1 MLINADLH
9 IHSRYSGATSD
20 KMTIAAIS
28 VEAPRKGI
36 NVMATG
42 DCLNGTWLKEIKTCA
57 VIDDGT
63 LEMNATRFILSS
75 EVEDTNRVHH
85 LLYFPSFSAVETF
98 KEKIRSKSKN
108 LETDG
113 RPNVALNG
121 GELAALAKDVD
132 ALIGPA
138 HAFTPWTAMYAYHSS
153 LAECYGDLAPY
164 VSFVELGL
172 SADSDYADTIQ
183 ELHRLTFLTNSD
195 CHSPHP
201 VRLAREFNRFDV
213 HDATFD
219 EIKKAILRTGGNKP
233 VLNVGLPPQ
242 EGKYNE
248 SACISCFTHYTLNE
262 AIKRRW
268 KCSCGK
274 RIKKGVRDRIGEI
287 ATFKEPHHP
296 DHRPPYLYLIPLTE
310 IIAKALGQHTPFTQT
325 VTKRWEELITA
336 FGSEIAVLIDV
347 DLHEVAKVTI
357 PVIVEAIQAFREH
370 RVVII
375 PGGGGKYGT
384 IELPTDEASA
394 PLFLGPKNTQT
405 SLLDY
410 QR

>member
-9 IHSRYSGATSD
+9 IHSRFSGATSD
-20 KMTIAAIS
+20 RMTIASLS

-42 DCLNGTWLKEIKTCA
+42 DCLNGNWLKEIKTCT
-57 VIDDGT
+57 VIDEGT
-63 LEMNATRFILSS
+63 LELNGTRFILST
-75 EVEDTNRVHH
+75 EVEDNHRVHH
-85 LLYFPSFSAVETF
+85 LLYFPSFSAVESF
-98 KEKIRSKSKN
+98 KERMKPVSKN

-121 GELAALAKDVD
+121 IELATIAKDVD

-153 LAECYGDLAPY
+153 LEDCYGDLAPY
-164 VSFVELGL
+164 ISFVELGL

-183 ELHRLTFLTNSD
+183 ELARLTFLTNSD
-195 CHSPHP
+195 SHSPHP
-201 VRLAREFNRFDV
+201 VRIAREFTRFEV
-213 HDATFD
+213 HDATFS

-248 SACISCFTHYTLNE
+248 TACIACFTHYTLEE

-274 RIKKGVRDRIGEI
+274 RIKKGVRDRIREM
-287 ATFKEPHHP
+287 ATYPEPHHP
-296 DHRPPYLYLIPLTE
+296 DHRPPYIHLIPLSE
-310 IIAKALGQHTPFTQT
+310 IISKALGQHTPFTQS
-325 VTKRWEELITA
+325 VTKHWDELITK
-336 FGSEIAVLIDV
+336 FGSEITVLLDADI
-347 DLHEVAKVTI
+347 HEVAKITI
-357 PVIVEAIQAFREH
+357 PAIVDAVQAFREH
-370 RVVII
+370 KVIII

-384 IELPTDEASA
+384 IELPSDEQIISL
-394 PLFLGPKNTQT
+394 PLGPKNSQK

-410 QR
+410 

>member
-20 KMTIAAIS
+20 RMTISALS

-42 DCLNGTWLKEIKTCA
+42 DCLNGKWLAEIKGCT
-57 VIDDGT
+57 VIDEGT
-63 LEMNATRFILSS
+63 LEMNHTRFILST
-75 EVEDTNRVHH
+75 EVEDSSRVHH
-85 LLYFPSFSAVETF
+85 LLYFPSFSAVEAF
-98 KEKIRSKSKN
+98 KEQIMSKSKN
-108 LETDG
+108 IETDG
-113 RPNVALNG
+113 RPNVRMNG
-121 GELAALAKDVD
+121 LELACLAKDVD

-153 LAECYGDLAPY
+153 LESCYGELAPY
-164 VSFVELGL
+164 ISFVELGL
-172 SADSDYADTIQ
+172 SADTNYADTIQ

-195 CHSPHP
+195 SHSPHP
-201 VRLAREFNRFDV
+201 VRLAREFTRFEV
-213 HDATFD
+213 QDATFA

-248 SACISCFTHYTLNE
+248 SACISCFTHYTLQE

-296 DHRPPYLYLIPLTE
+296 EHRPPYVHLIPLSE
-310 IIAKALGQHTPFTQT
+310 IIAKALGQHTPFTQS
-325 VTKRWEELITA
+325 VTKQWEELINA
-336 FGSEIAVLIDV
+336 FGSEIKVLLDAELQEISR
-347 DLHEVAKVTI
+347 VTI
-357 PVIVEAIQAFREH
+357 PAITAAIQAFRDH
-370 RVVII
+370 KVVII

-384 IELPTDEASA
+384 IELPTDEQFVPPS
-394 PLFLGPKNTQT
+394 LGPKNSQT

-410 QR
+410 

>member
-20 KMTIAAIS
+20 KMTISSLS

-36 NVMATG
+36 NVLATG
-42 DCLNGTWLKEIKTCA
+42 DCLHGAWQKEIKTCT
-57 VIDDGT
+57 VIEDGT
-63 LEMNATRFILSS
+63 FEMNGTRFILSA
-75 EVEDTNRVHH
+75 EVEDNHRVHH
-85 LLYFPSFSAVETF
+85 LFYFPSFSAVETF
-98 KEKIRSKSKN
+98 KEKIKPKSKN
-108 LETDG
+108 IEADG
-113 RPNVALNG
+113 RPNVDMNG
-121 GELAALAKDVD
+121 IELATLAKDVD

-153 LAECYGDLAPY
+153 LENCYGDLASY
-164 VSFVELGL
+164 ISFVELGL

-201 VRLAREFNRFDV
+201 VRLAREFTRFEV
-213 HDATFD
+213 HDTTFQ

-248 SACISCFTHYTLNE
+248 TACISCFTHYTLDE

-274 RIKKGVRDRIGEI
+274 RIKKGVRDRIREI
-287 ATFKEPHHP
+287 ATFKEPRHP
-296 DHRPPYLYLIPLTE
+296 DHRPPYIYLIPLSE
-310 IIAKALGQHTPFTQT
+310 IIAKALGQHTPFTQS
-325 VTKRWEELITA
+325 VTKRWDELIAA
-336 FGSEIAVLIDV
+336 FGSEIAVVLDADI
-347 DLHEVAKVTI
+347 HEVAKVTI
-357 PVIVEAIQAFREH
+357 PAIVEAVQAFRDH
-370 RVVII
+370 KVILI

-384 IELPTDEASA
+384 IELPTDGQVIPVS
-394 PLFLGPKNTQT
+394 LGPKNSQT
-405 SLLDY
+405 SLFDY
-410 QR
+410 

>member
-1 MLINADLH
+1 MLVNADLH

-20 KMTIAAIS
+20 RMTIASLS

-36 NVMATG
+36 NLLATG
-42 DCLNGTWLKEIKTCA
+42 DCLNSNWLKEIKNCT
-57 VIDDGT
+57 VIDEGT
-63 LEMNATRFILSS
+63 VELNNTRFILST
-75 EVEDTNRVHH
+75 EVEDASRVHH
-85 LLYFPSFSAVETF
+85 LLYFPSFSAVEAY
-98 KEKIRSKSKN
+98 KEAIKGKSKN

-113 RPNVALNG
+113 RPNVNMNG
-121 GELAALAKDVD
+121 EQLASLAKDVD

-138 HAFTPWTAMYAYHSS
+138 HAFTPWTAMYAYHPS
-153 LAECYGDLAPY
+153 LKSCYGDMSPY
-164 VSFVELGL
+164 ISFVELGL
-172 SADSDYADTIQ
+172 SADTDYADTIQ

-201 VRLAREFNRFDV
+201 VRLAREFTRFEVQDR
-213 HDATFD
+213 TFT

-248 SACISCFTHYTLNE
+248 SACISCYTHYSLDE
-262 AIKRRW
+262 ALKRRW

-287 ATFKEPHHP
+287 ATFKEPKHP
-296 DHRPPYLYLIPLTE
+296 DHRPPYVHLIPLSE
-310 IIAKALGQHTPFTQT
+310 IITKSLGQHTPFTQS
-325 VTKRWEELITA
+325 VTKRWEELINV
-336 FGSEIAVLIDV
+336 FGSEINVLLDADI
-347 DLHEVAKVTI
+347 HEIAKVTI
-357 PVIVEAIQAFREH
+357 PAITTAIQAFRDH
-370 RVVII
+370 KVVII

-384 IELPTDEASA
+384 IELPTDDT
-394 PLFLGPKNTQT
+394 PVVPVCLGPKNSQT

-410 QR
+410 

>member
-20 KMTIAAIS
+20 KMTISSLSI
-28 VEAPRKGI
+28 EAPRKGI
-36 NVMATG
+36 NVLATG
-42 DCLNGTWLKEIKTCA
+42 DCLHTSWQKEIKTCT

-63 LEMNATRFILSS
+63 FEMNGTRFILST
-75 EVEDTNRVHH
+75 EVEDNHRVHH
-85 LLYFPSFSAVETF
+85 LLYFPSFSAVDAF
-98 KEKIRSKSKN
+98 KESIKSKSRN
-108 LETDG
+108 IDSDG
-113 RPNVALNG
+113 RPNVNMDG
-121 GELAALAKDVD
+121 VQLAGLAKDVE

-138 HAFTPWTAMYAYHSS
+138 HGFTPWTALYAYHPS
-153 LAECYGDLAPY
+153 LESCYGDLTGY
-164 VSFVELGL
+164 ISFIELGL
-172 SADSDYADTIQ
+172 SADSDYADMIQ

-195 CHSPHP
+195 SHSPHP
-201 VRLAREFNRFDV
+201 VRLAREFTRFQV
-213 HDATFD
+213 QEPTFD

-248 SACISCFTHYTLNE
+248 SACIACFTHYSLDE

-287 ATFKEPHHP
+287 ATFKEPRHP
-296 DHRPPYLYLIPLTE
+296 THRPPYVHLIPLSE
-310 IIAKALGQHTPFTQT
+310 IIAKALGQHTPFTQS
-325 VTKRWEELITA
+325 VTKRWDELINA
-336 FGSEIAVLIDV
+336 FRSEITVLLDV
-347 DLHEVAKVTI
+347 DLTRISQVTI
-357 PVIVEAIQAFREH
+357 PAITAAIEAFRNH
-370 RVVII
+370 KVVII

-384 IELPTDEASA
+384 IELPTDDAVI
-394 PLFLGPKNTQT
+394 PLSIGPKDSQT

-410 QR
+410 